1 MKEIL
6 KESIK
11 MHYDNKD
18 YTEVVR
24 DAILCLMSEIRK
36 KSDLQNSDG
45 VDLINKA
52 FSEKNPIIKINKMQ
66 TETEKNKQKGVMN
79 MSKGLV
85 EYFRNP
91 MSHSKQNYTK
101 KVADAILVI
110 VDEILL
116 EEISQSKS
124 LNSIEELYL
133 EAINDLS
140 PSTSRYAKIFVNS
153 IPNNK
158 EYELLIELF
167 NNRNELKKEK
177 MIIVNE
183 LIKKITKEEFD
194 EYCSNIEKEL
204 YGQITEDSIINLLKF
219 ISDDVWINL
228 SDFCKTEIEELV
240 FEDINNCKIYID
252 YYTNEDEIKV
262 EKGNIFDNSLHIIN
276 NFSNKIDIYKIIY
289 KKMDESKENEE
300 IFDYYIEK
308 YFKLII
314 NYIEPE
320 TDMIQYIEN
329 RLSYINDPIWKS
341 SMERCLKEVDI
352 SNKWKRQLHIF
363 GLNILKDDELPF

>member
-219 ISDDVWINL
+219 ISDDVWINI
-228 SDFCKTEIEELV
+228 SDFCKTKIEELV

-320 TDMIQYIEN
+320 TDMIKYIEN